1 LSLPT
6 GEHKSMAKTVN
17 GKSMTSLVREH
28 LVQKGS
34 ISGVEAAA
42 LYRCRSLTKR
52 ISELR
57 AAGFAVLAEWQA
69 DRTGQ
74 RYVRYYHQP
83 SLPLISQA

>member
-1 LSLPT
+1 
-6 GEHKSMAKTVN
+6 MARTLN
-17 GKSMTSLVREH
+17 GKSMTRLIREH
-28 LVQKGS
+28 LEQKGS

-57 AAGFAVLAEWQA
+57 QGGVAILAQWQA

-83 SLPLISQA
+83 SLPLVATV